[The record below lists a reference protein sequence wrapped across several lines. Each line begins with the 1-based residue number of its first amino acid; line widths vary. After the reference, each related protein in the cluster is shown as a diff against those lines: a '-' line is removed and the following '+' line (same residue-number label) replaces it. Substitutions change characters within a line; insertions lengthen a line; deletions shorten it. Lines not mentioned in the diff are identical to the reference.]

1 MEILNSKKN
10 MVTISGG
17 VISKHRGSSITF
29 IPKCEKCGNAEH
41 AESTVT
47 LTVGVTEVSTRKCSI
62 CGNNQIIKMKL
73 LVG

>member
-1 MEILNSKKN
+1 
-10 MVTISGG
+10 MVTITGG
-17 VISKHRGSSITF
+17 VISKHKGSSITF